1 MPRPVE
7 NLAKMDEHLKQVVQA
22 LHGAVKEGMPHVDEP
37 QIVDKALSECKEILD
52 EVMEGKIQE
61 WIN

>member
-1 MPRPVE
+1 
-7 NLAKMDEHLKQVVQA
+7 MDEHLKQVVQA

-37 QIVDKALSECKEILD
+37 QIVDKALSECKQILD
-52 EVMEGKIQE
+52 EAMDGKIQE

>member
-7 NLAKMDEHLKQVVQA
+7 NLQKMDEHLKQVVEA

>member
-7 NLAKMDEHLKQVVQA
+7 NLQKMDAHLKQVVEA

>member
-1 MPRPVE
+1 MPPPVE
-7 NLAKMDEHLKQVVQA
+7 NLQKMDAHLKQVVEA